1 MREELNREAFHNAID
16 ETLSGLQENPFLA
29 QRVMAQPIGKDKKVV
44 KKRFS
49 MGFVLVVVL
58 MLLAVTALAVAFLS
72 PKEVVEQVAVSI
84 ALTNDQ
90 GESRTDSYSKEDLIA
105 LVQTLSDNGF
115 HLDENSRILDAIS
128 NNCSYDEDE
137 AIYEICCQAFGAAFD
152 EWNIEQKFWY
162 ETILQESGH
171 GGEHVYMLPAEEDL
185 TEGEAIKNASVLI
198 KKIYSVVPSNSGD
211 SKWSICPYL
220 YAPVDTDF
228 TERPAIWEI
237 WFTNRDSGETYI
249 IRMLLNGDLYES
261 EQIKP

>member
-1 MREELNREAFHNAID
+1 MCEELKRKEFHEAID
-16 ETLSGLQENPFLA
+16 MTLSGLQADPWLA
-29 QRVMAQPIGKDKKVV
+29 QRVVNRERTSEPVV
-44 KKRFS
+44 KKKLSFILVCTIII
-49 MGFVLVVVL
+49 VLVV
-58 MLLAVTALAVAFLS
+58 ATALAVTFLS
-72 PKEVVEQVAVSI
+72 PKDVIERVAVPI
-84 ALTNDQ
+84 AVTNDQ
-90 GESRTDSYSKEDLIA
+90 GESRTTTYSKEDLIVLIQA
-105 LVQTLSDNGF
+105 LSDNGF
-115 HLDENSRILDAIS
+115 HVNESSRIQNAIS
-128 NNCSYDEDE
+128 NDSSYDEDE
-137 AIYEICCQAFGAAFD
+137 AIMDICCQAFGADFD
-152 EWNIEQKFWY
+152 EWNIEQKYWY